1 MKGEINLV
9 TYYQRKVTSAIL
21 FLISGVLFLFSSV
34 LSFLMGNNTTALF
47 QLLVFILFTFDAYI
61 YRRPY
66 VGLGEGKLIINN
78 GLLKKEILLTNVTS
92 TVETKKKLKLTYIR
106 GSMTKKSTILLSML
120 KPKHREDFLTEL
132 QLQLKK

>member
-1 MKGEINLV
+1 MV